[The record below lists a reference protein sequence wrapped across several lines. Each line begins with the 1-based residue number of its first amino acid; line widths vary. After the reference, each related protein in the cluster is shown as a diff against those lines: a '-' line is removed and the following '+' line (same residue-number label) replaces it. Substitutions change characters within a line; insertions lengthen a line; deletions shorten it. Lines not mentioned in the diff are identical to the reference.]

1 MATRVYVGNIPF
13 SSTEHDLRDFFASC
27 GEVLRVDMVND
38 RDTGRPR
45 GFAFVDL
52 DDAAAREALALN
64 GTNFGGRKLVV
75 NHAKERQGKP
85 RATPRDDGR

>member
-1 MATRVYVGNIPF
+1 MTRVYVGNIPF
-13 SSTEHDLRDFFASC
+13 SSTEYELRDFFATC
-27 GEVLRVDMVND
+27 GEVLRVDMVTD
-38 RDTGRPR
+38 RETGRAR

-64 GTNFGGRKLVV
+64 GSNFGGRKLVV

-85 RATPRDDGR
+85 RAPSRDRDW